1 MLFCVKLQGE
11 CRATQKRRHS
21 IPVVGNILAPIAG
34 MTHVSAE
41 ISWFFFLMGLGG
53 VLLAVTTALIALL
66 VVLTLKAIA
75 AGKVS
80 IPE

>member
-1 MLFCVKLQGE
+1 
-11 CRATQKRRHS
+11 
-21 IPVVGNILAPIAG
+21 

-75 AGKVS
+75 AGKVF